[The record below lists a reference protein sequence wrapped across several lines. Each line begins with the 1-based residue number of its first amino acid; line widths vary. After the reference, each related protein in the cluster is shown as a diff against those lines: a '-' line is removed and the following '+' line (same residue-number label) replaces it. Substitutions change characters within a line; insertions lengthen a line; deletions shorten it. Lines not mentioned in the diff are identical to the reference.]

1 GGHGLEIAGPAAARI
16 EFGVRGEQRGAAA
29 DADVGARLGGVPVA
43 AREGPLGV
51 LQSRDCEF
59 VGGKLRPPFGVGARD
74 LVHEEPVRS
83 YTSILHLNRLS
94 SGWPTPSGG
103 RADAAMRSG
112 PGSWQQIA
120 PGCDN
125 MTPVH
130 VFIAS

>member
-1 GGHGLEIAGPAAARI
+1 
-16 EFGVRGEQRGAAA
+16 
-29 DADVGARLGGVPVA
+29 
-43 AREGPLGV
+43 
-51 LQSRDCEF
+51 
-59 VGGKLRPPFGVGARD
+59 FGVGARD

-83 YTSILHLNRLS
+83 FTSILHLNRLS
-94 SGWPTPSGG
+94 SGWQTPSGG

-130 VFIAS
+130 VFIASTRRVQGHELHGQSKTFGDKHDIPGFPATHPGRGRSAGSAAPCRHGTDQGR